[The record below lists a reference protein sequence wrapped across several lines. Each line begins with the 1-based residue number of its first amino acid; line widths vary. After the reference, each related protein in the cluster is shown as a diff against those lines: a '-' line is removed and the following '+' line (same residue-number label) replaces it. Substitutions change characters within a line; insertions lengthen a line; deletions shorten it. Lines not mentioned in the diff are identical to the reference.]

1 MLSGGFLGGK
11 PSTVISVFVWA
22 LSCQRCNACYFNK
35 LGSTCMASSYHF
47 HEVEGMPFET
57 QASPPLV
64 RPGLTSLGPPLGLPL
79 GPPLGLYLF
88 LPWALLGLFL
98 LGLILFPVGT
108 WALGSWSLGRG
119 AAIIT
124 QQLKNII
131 QQLKNN
137 PDCS

>member
-1 MLSGGFLGGK
+1 
-11 PSTVISVFVWA
+11 
-22 LSCQRCNACYFNK
+22 
-35 LGSTCMASSYHF
+35 
-47 HEVEGMPFET
+47 MPFET

-64 RPGLTSLGPPLGLPL
+64 CPGFTSLGPPLGLPL
-79 GPPLGLYLF
+79 GPSLGLYLF

-119 AAIIT
+119 AAKTT

-131 QQLKNN
+131 RQLKKTLTAAKKTPMAAILSKRMVLWVFLASGPLLFRLLPSPLAFPSALCCLLN
-137 PDCS
+137 